1 MGPSGAGKTTFMNAL
16 CGRCYYGTAETFAAD
31 GMGGVC
37 GSQIR
42 FVLKDTFNWDCGIMP
57 QEIDADPSF

>member
-1 MGPSGAGKTTFMNAL
+1 MKSSNLWPGEFRPKKVAAIMGPSGAGKTTFMNAL

-37 GSQIR
+37 GS
-42 FVLKDTFNWDCGIMP
+42 
-57 QEIDADPSF
+57 